1 MVAVARFTTIMK
13 NAKKK
18 HAIEER
24 WIGFRISENPEYQSH
39 SRYQETARFL
49 RDGWNAWDA
58 WLPSNDYQDRSKFIL
73 LPN

>member
-39 SRYQETARFL
+39 SRYQEKA
-49 RDGWNAWDA
+49 DEN
-58 WLPSNDYQDRSKFIL
+58 L
-73 LPN
+73 LFHLNTFSRAC

>member
-39 SRYQETARFL
+39 SRYQEKKQMKICF
-49 RDGWNAWDA
+49 
-58 WLPSNDYQDRSKFIL
+58 FI
-73 LPN
+73 